1 MELDLER
8 IAKEKGVVKEQGGEA
23 NIKNCF
29 RICMYTGTR
38 TPAFSNHCSLAG
50 ICCNHSTND
59 LQLEDNAEWTM
70 AD

>member
-38 TPAFSNHCSLAG
+38 TSAFSTAV
-50 ICCNHSTND
+50 
-59 LQLEDNAEWTM
+59 LQEYVATTQQMTYN
-70 AD
+70 